1 MLTTSHTVHCHEV
14 NELISPQVELLQ
26 IAKYFEI
33 CIKEKGKRSRKRKNQ
48 CKGKKKKKNNK
59 SSNNMSRIFQ
69 RKQKVRF
76 QLHISY

>member
-1 MLTTSHTVHCHEV
+1 MLTTSHTFHCHEV

-48 CKGKKKKKNNK
+48 CKGKKKKKTINH
-59 SSNNMSRIFQ
+59 RIICQEYF
-69 RKQKVRF
+69 KGSKK
-76 QLHISY
+76 

>member
-1 MLTTSHTVHCHEV
+1 MLTTSHTVHCLEV

-48 CKGKKKKKNNK
+48 CKGKKKKK
-59 SSNNMSRIFQ
+59 Q
-69 RKQKVRF
+69 
-76 QLHISY
+76 